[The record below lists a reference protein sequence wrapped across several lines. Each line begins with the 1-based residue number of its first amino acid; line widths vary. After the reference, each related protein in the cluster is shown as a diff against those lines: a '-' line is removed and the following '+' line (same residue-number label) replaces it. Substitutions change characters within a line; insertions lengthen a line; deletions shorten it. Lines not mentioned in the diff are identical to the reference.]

1 MFGSLVEE
9 LPYGGLFAPL
19 LTSEVI
25 DHLAESGM
33 SPREIRRALEE
44 AMEGA
49 VCTFADTP
57 NRESVR
63 LTPGHFKSKNAAP
76 RRRQIGFIQEIAA

>member
-1 MFGSLVEE
+1 LAG
-9 LPYGGLFAPL
+9 
-19 LTSEVI
+19 EVV

-49 VCTFADTP
+49 IGSYADTP
-57 NRESVR
+57 GRGSVR
-63 LTPGHFKSKNAAP
+63 LTPGHFKNKIAKP
-76 RRRQIGFIQEIAA
+76 TRRSIGFIQEIAA